1 MDARGQKLEY
11 FLPEVEADLVLLL
24 LVAACWPASAAA
36 FWPTLPKVELFSWS
50 VTIAIFRTLVLC
62 NFFHK
67 QYHCLSF
74 ADFITVYS
82 TIRGACFAWKN
93 FRFGANGL

>member
-1 MDARGQKLEY
+1 MTAVVNGAHTVYAAKIIIHDSACYSETIYLNACSQKFEY

-50 VTIAIFRTLVLC
+50 VTIAIL
-62 NFFHK
+62 
-67 QYHCLSF
+67 
-74 ADFITVYS
+74 
-82 TIRGACFAWKN
+82 
-93 FRFGANGL
+93 GL